1 MATALKTDGRQV
13 TFLEASLDQAVHRCI
28 DLASASGTI
37 RLFHS
42 PEPDRREFM
51 LDVSDQIRFRWTFRA
66 VAGGTELTIARQ
78 SALPWLTGFGRRA
91 AAASH
96 ALSRKVELFP
106 HLLNLRIAVLGGG
119 TGLYTTLLALRDRT
133 PSLSAVISGL
143 PRAGRRKDPKDE
155 IGGLPLE
162 DASLCLVALAPTV
175 HENSVLRQL
184 LEHRV
189 RDGAHAGTH
198 LGTVLL
204 QALAE
209 VSGSMQSALDE
220 AGRLL
225 RMAGRI
231 VIVHDLLRE
240 SAAAFEAGSS
250 PPAVLT
256 EADMIVIA
264 PGNFELDIEPVLS
277 KPTVQA
283 ALRASS
289 GLTVAVARIM
299 TAEHEGAAATASG
312 DLHRLSGWLPR
323 LPDVALVNVPALRE
337 RQLRAYAAMG
347 SCPIVPDVEAAR
359 RYARRIVREPLAAD
373 GDLARH
379 DPQRLGDALIQIG
392 SAAVMEAVG

>member
-1 MATALKTDGRQV
+1 
-13 TFLEASLDQAVHRCI
+13 
-28 DLASASGTI
+28 
-37 RLFHS
+37 
-42 PEPDRREFM
+42 
-51 LDVSDQIRFRWTFRA
+51 
-66 VAGGTELTIARQ
+66 
-78 SALPWLTGFGRRA
+78 
-91 AAASH
+91 
-96 ALSRKVELFP
+96 
-106 HLLNLRIAVLGGG
+106 
-119 TGLYTTLLALRDRT
+119 
-133 PSLSAVISGL
+133 
-143 PRAGRRKDPKDE
+143 
-155 IGGLPLE
+155 
-162 DASLCLVALAPTV
+162 V

-189 RDGAHAGTH
+189 RDGAHAGAH

-220 AGRLL
+220 AARLL

-231 VIVHDLLRE
+231 VIANDRGPERE
-240 SAAAFEAGSS
+240 PGSVAS
-250 PPAVLT
+250 SLAMILS
-256 EADMIVIA
+256 EADMIVVA
-264 PGNFELDIEPVLS
+264 PGSFELDIEPVLS
-277 KPTVQA
+277 QPGVQA

-289 GLTVAVARIM
+289 GLTVAVSRIM
-299 TAEHEGAAATASG
+299 TAEHEGAAATASD
-312 DLHRLSGWLPR
+312 DLHRLSGLLPR

-347 SCPIVPDVEAAR
+347 SRPIVPDVEAAA